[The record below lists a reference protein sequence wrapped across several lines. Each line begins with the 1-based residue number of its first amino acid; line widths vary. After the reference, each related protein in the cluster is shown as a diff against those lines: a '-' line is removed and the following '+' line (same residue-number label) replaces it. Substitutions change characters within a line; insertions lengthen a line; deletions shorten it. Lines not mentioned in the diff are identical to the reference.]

1 MTIYIYIYNVHNIF
15 LIKAQGLLRSLL
27 FSGGRFC
34 VSYRTH
40 VFNDFSVVSKAV
52 FYGLKPTSGN
62 PGPDDYRI
70 DKVLPVQINPD
81 SLKHVCNSEINGY
94 KKDASVIG
102 CTAAK
107 KSLHRL
113 DSVNIGLIY
122 DIYDEY
128 NVRTCDGMTGA
139 IDNSISLVNKDL
151 TSLPTLQAYAKDP
164 YIRVLFRWGDV
175 TFFGAVESVD
185 CTYKAFSR
193 WGNPLKCD
201 ADVTIKLESL
211 RNYDEISVNC
221 FGKDVIARVTKH
233 ETKEKALLTGLMG
246 AGMIIDEI
254 PGLSSQAL
262 R

>member
-1 MTIYIYIYNVHNIF
+1 M
-15 LIKAQGLLRSLL
+15 
-27 FSGGRFC
+27 
-34 VSYRTH
+34 SYRTH

-94 KKDASVIG
+94 RRDNSIIG
-102 CTAAK
+102 GTAAK
-107 KSLHRL
+107 KSIHRL

-151 TSLPTLQAYAKDP
+151 TSLPTLQAYANDP
-164 YIRVLFRWGDV
+164 EMRVLFRWGDV

-201 ADVTIKLESL
+201 AEVTIRLEKL
-211 RNYDEISVNC
+211 RGVDELSVTC
-221 FGKDVIARVTKH
+221 FGKSVIAKVTKH
-233 ETKEKALLTGLMG
+233 EKIEKGVLTALMG
-246 AGMIIDEI
+246 AGMIKDEL
-254 PGLSSQAL
+254 PTLVSPTEESPYLHSQAL